1 MVNGGKGLLLNIDD
15 ERTTNNDGPAAE
27 ALAAGSGL
35 DRAAP
40 RRTRRVAV
48 TVLLATAV
56 LAWLADLGTKHLA
69 LAALTD
75 RDPVRLL
82 GGAVYLTLTRN
93 SGAAFSLASDHTWV
107 FPLVTAGV
115 IGWIG
120 WMAARLRSLPWAI
133 SLGLVLGG
141 ALGNLTDRIF
151 RAPGPFVGHVVDMV
165 SLFDPYGQV
174 WPIFNLAD
182 SALVSGVVLA
192 VLLELGGRQRDGT
205 RLRSRPKRTDP
216 GSGTPSSG
224 PGRDGSRTSTP
235 AASRTEAETERRD
248 LS

>member
-1 MVNGGKGLLLNIDD
+1 MT
-15 ERTTNNDGPAAE
+15 EARPARSGPA
-27 ALAAGSGL
+27 GPQPG
-35 DRAAP
+35 RN
-40 RRTRRVAV
+40 RRVAIL
-48 TVLLATAV
+48 VLATTAV

-69 LAALTD
+69 LMTLED

-107 FPLVTAGV
+107 FPLITTAV

-141 ALGNLTDRIF
+141 AIGNLTDRIF
-151 RAPGPFVGHVVDMV
+151 RAPGVFVGHVVDMI
-165 SLFDPYGQV
+165 SLFDPYGQI
-174 WPIFNLAD
+174 WPVFNLAD

-192 VLLELGGRQRDGT
+192 VLLELTGRQRDGT
-205 RLRSRPKRTDP
+205 RLRSRAVAGKDA
-216 GSGTPSSG
+216 GTAVA
-224 PGRDGSRTSTP
+224 GRDADAGTAVAGR
-235 AASRTEAETERRD
+235 EADAGADIERRGRA
-248 LS
+248 

>member
-1 MVNGGKGLLLNIDD
+1 MLNIDD
-15 ERTTNNDGPAAE
+15 ERTTTDDGPAVE
-27 ALAAGSGL
+27 APTTGPGPA
-35 DRAAP
+35 RPAP
-40 RRTRRVAV
+40 ARSRRTAV

-93 SGAAFSLASDHTWV
+93 SGAAFSLASDHTWI

-120 WMAARLRSLPWAI
+120 WMAIRLRSLPWAI

-151 RAPGPFVGHVVDMV
+151 RAPGVFVGHVVDMV

-182 SALVSGVVLA
+182 SALVTGVVLA
-192 VLLELGGRQRDGT
+192 VLLELTGRQRDGT
-205 RLRSRPKRTDP
+205 RPRSRP
-216 GSGTPSSG
+216 GNAGTES
-224 PGRDGSRTSTP
+224 
-235 AASRTEAETERRD
+235 ERRD